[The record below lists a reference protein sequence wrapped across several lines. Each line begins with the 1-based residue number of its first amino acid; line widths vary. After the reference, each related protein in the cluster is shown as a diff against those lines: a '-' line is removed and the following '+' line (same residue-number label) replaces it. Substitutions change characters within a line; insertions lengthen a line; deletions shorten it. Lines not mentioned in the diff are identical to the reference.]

1 MHFLWSIKTRKSLLE
16 GNNKNDSSFN
26 WKSDALKVGVDILA
40 EPICDLLSSLI
51 IHGHIPKVFLLCSL
65 VPIVKDNNESK
76 LSSSNYRLIAISSL
90 ILKLFDHILLEFS
103 NPGLN
108 PSHHQFGFQRGL
120 STSLC
125 TWTLTE
131 TVNYF
136 RNRGS
141 PIFMCL
147 MDLTKAFDLVKLS
160 VLFKKL
166 SGKVAPIFIRF
177 LICSYLNQECQVSWN
192 GVKSSSFSIS
202 NGVRQGAVASPP
214 LFNTYIDDLFEELR
228 SSGYGCMIDYLYFG
242 AFGYADDI
250 SLLAPSRQALQA
262 MINICLDFFTRHG
275 IKISTNTIVK
285 KTKTKVFVYGV
296 DGVPAVLL
304 LGDKPLPFAQEW
316 KHLGHVINSDENPVH
331 DLEEKKR
338 VIIGKVHSLRQ
349 ELGAQ
354 DPKVFLK
361 LVRIYLLHLYGCVLW
376 DIFSPDSTQ
385 LWSTWHRII
394 KSVFDLPLPTHRH
407 LLTDLVDYDHI
418 KKLIIQR
425 FVKFAGKISSSD
437 IPHIRLLHHHQRM
450 DWRSTYGSN
459 CMNICLEA
467 GVEDL
472 SDVDMSSLSVNPVPP
487 GGEWRVDLLADLLK
501 ERINNSGF
509 LTEDEVLNMMNSVC
523 CD

>member
-1 MHFLWSIKTRKSLLE
+1 
-16 GNNKNDSSFN
+16 
-26 WKSDALKVGVDILA
+26 
-40 EPICDLLSSLI
+40 
-51 IHGHIPKVFLLCSL
+51 
-65 VPIVKDNNESK
+65 
-76 LSSSNYRLIAISSL
+76 
-90 ILKLFDHILLEFS
+90 
-103 NPGLN
+103 
-108 PSHHQFGFQRGL
+108 
-120 STSLC
+120 
-125 TWTLTE
+125 
-131 TVNYF
+131 
-136 RNRGS
+136 
-141 PIFMCL
+141 
-147 MDLTKAFDLVKLS
+147 
-160 VLFKKL
+160 
-166 SGKVAPIFIRF
+166 
-177 LICSYLNQECQVSWN
+177 
-192 GVKSSSFSIS
+192 
-202 NGVRQGAVASPP
+202 
-214 LFNTYIDDLFEELR
+214 
-228 SSGYGCMIDYLYFG
+228 MIDYLYFG

-523 CD
+523 QSPPTH